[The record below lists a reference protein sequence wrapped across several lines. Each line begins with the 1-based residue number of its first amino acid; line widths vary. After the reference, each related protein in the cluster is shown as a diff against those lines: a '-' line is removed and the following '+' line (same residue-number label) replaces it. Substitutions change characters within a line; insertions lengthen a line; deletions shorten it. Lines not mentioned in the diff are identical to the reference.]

1 MKKNGNRNFLVDIM
15 VFLSAFD
22 AEETLN
28 TGNSNDASNPMR
40 QVSLVLYMMYLLI
53 YRV

>member
-1 MKKNGNRNFLVDIM
+1 MKKNGNRNFLVYIM
-15 VFLSAFD
+15 VFFSAFD

-28 TGNSNDASNPMR
+28 TGNSNAASSPMH